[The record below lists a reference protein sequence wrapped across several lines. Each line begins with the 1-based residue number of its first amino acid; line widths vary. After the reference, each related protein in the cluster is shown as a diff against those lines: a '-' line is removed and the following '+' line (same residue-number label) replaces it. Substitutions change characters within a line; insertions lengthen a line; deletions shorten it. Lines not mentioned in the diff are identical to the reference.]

1 MYKVIQ
7 EQKKQI
13 NILGFKRT
21 KNIKNVYRFE
31 KYGEALQFAL
41 SEQIDTFFY
50 EVSEGITTVRKP
62 FNLYLTCN
70 EFISAA
76 RRNPFHYTGT
86 HYIDRVKSIEAVYY
100 NKIENNQL
108 QTLLK
113 H

>member
-1 MYKVIQ
+1 MYYIKQ
-7 EQKKQI
+7 KQI
-13 NILGFKRT
+13 VKRRFFGTKTVFKRYDF
-21 KNIKNVYRFE
+21 KHYKD
-31 KYGEALQFAL
+31 ALKFAL

-76 RRNPFHYTGT
+76 RRNPFHFTGT
-86 HYIDRVKSIEAVYY
+86 HYIERVKSIEAVYY